1 MSTPADNIEQQLFA
15 GSGIDAA
22 VFYRD
27 YWMKKPLFIPR
38 DEPARFGALMTRKD
52 IDELLTSRNARFPE
66 VSMSQAGKVIARESY
81 TQRQIINEVVI
92 HRILAERVAALFA
105 NGVSLLLRTIHTG
118 MPSARRFAVLLEE
131 FFQTPMEGACYISPP
146 NAASIARHTD
156 DEATIVVQIEGRK
169 HWLIAR
175 DVPSGAPGIVTMAP
189 GSVLYLPP
197 AWPHFVTSA
206 DNIAIS
212 LNYSILMPTWRMLL
226 HEASADLLAAPA
238 FDRLADLAHGD
249 GVADDVLAEMS
260 RQAMGTLTREQWIA
274 LARQD
279 FVRRRIPVHEAGCF
293 SHASLAGK

>member
-1 MSTPADNIEQQLFA
+1 MTTSADNIAQQLFA
-15 GSGIDAA
+15 GSGIDAT

-38 DEPARFGALMTRKD
+38 DDPARFGELMTRKD

-81 TQRQIINEVVI
+81 TQRQIVNEVVI
-92 HRILAERVAALFA
+92 HRILAERVAELFA

-118 MPSARRFAVLLEE
+118 MPSARYFAALLED
-131 FFQTPMEGACYISPP
+131 FFQAPMEGACYISPP

-156 DEATIVVQIEGRK
+156 DEATLVVQIEGRK
-169 HWLIAR
+169 HWLIAQ
-175 DVPSGAPGIVTMAP
+175 DTPNGMPGIVTMAP

-212 LNYSILMPTWRMLL
+212 LNYSMLIPTWRALL
-226 HEASADLLAAPA
+226 HEAVTDSLVAPA

-249 GVADDVLAEMS
+249 EVADDALAEMF
-260 RQAMGTLTREQWIA
+260 RQKMASMTREQLVA
-274 LARQD
+274 LAKQD
-279 FVRRRIPVHEAGCF
+279 FARRRIPVREVSCF